1 MSGSG
6 VPSPE
11 SRHRRAGP
19 HVVPPIY
26 RFPDLLPAMYTA
38 APVGAGTASAIR
50 ASTTI
55 GSRPMAEPAAE
66 VRIVIVASCVRLVTP
81 TASITVTTGVYE
93 PGLAY
98 SWVTVGPVARVP
110 SPKSHVNEYPPSP
123 PVAVAAN
130 LIVSPEAA
138 GGAEDGAPSVAKEG
152 GPPTPTEGEGVP
164 PALAGMIPL
173 GRKVFGGAV

>member
-1 MSGSG
+1 MSGAG
-6 VPSPE
+6 CPPPKP
-11 SRHRRAGP
+11 RNGGAGP
-19 HVVPPIY
+19 HGAPPFY

-38 APVGAGTASAIR
+38 APVAAATASAIR

-138 GGAEDGAPSVAKEG
+138 DAADGA
-152 GPPTPTEGEGVP
+152 
-164 PALAGMIPL
+164 ALAL
-173 GRKVFGGAV
+173 AR

>member
-6 VPSPE
+6 VLPPK
-11 SRHRRAGP
+11 SRHGRAGP
-19 HVVPPIY
+19 HVAPPIS
-26 RFPDLLPAMYTA
+26 RFRDLLPAMYTA
-38 APVGAGTASAIR
+38 APVAAATASALR

-110 SPKSHVNEYPPSP
+110 SPKSHINEYPPSP

-138 GGAEDGAPSVAKEG
+138 DVADDLALAIAREAAT
-152 GPPTPTEGEGVP
+152 PTLTEGEAVP
-164 PALAGMIPL
+164 PTLSGNITLA
-173 GRKVFGGAV
+173 RYVFGGA

>member
-11 SRHRRAGP
+11 PRHGRAGP
-19 HVVPPIY
+19 HVVPPIS

-38 APVGAGTASAIR
+38 APVAAATASALR

-130 LIVSPEAA
+130 LIVSPQAA
-138 GGAEDGAPSVAKEG
+138 SAANGVANPNPTLGG
-152 GPPTPTEGEGVP
+152 T
-164 PALAGMIPL
+164 PALTYTAD
-173 GRKVFGGAV
+173 